1 MHMLRQ
7 LFISGLAMTIV
18 LSYAPSAMAA
28 FVDQGLIVQ
37 DQSTGLQWEKGQS
50 DSEMTWEQALAY
62 CEARTTGEKTDWR
75 LPNKKE
81 LESLV
86 DDARI
91 NPALDPLF
99 ASPGSSAFW
108 ATTTGLGYPF
118 YNYAWTAVLATG
130 VSEVQDK
137 TWGGRVRCVRG
148 NSGGQPAP
156 IGSSSL
162 LLFNEE

>member
-1 MHMLRQ
+1 
-7 LFISGLAMTIV
+7 
-18 LSYAPSAMAA
+18 
-28 FVDQGLIVQ
+28 
-37 DQSTGLQWEKGQS
+37 
-50 DSEMTWEQALAY
+50 MTWEQALAY
-62 CEARTTGEKTDWR
+62 CEARTIGDKTDWR

-81 LESLV
+81 MESLV
-86 DDARI
+86 DDTRI
-91 NPALDPLF
+91 DPALDPLF
-99 ASPGSSAFW
+99 PVPGSSAFW
-108 ATTTGLGYPF
+108 ASTTGIGYAF
-118 YNYAWTAVLATG
+118 YNYAWTAILATG